1 MILFESGWETYALNY
16 LKSEALARGVI
27 YNAAV
32 ALAESHSYAGLVFWI
47 EAAMG
52 GAHALNVLKGLHQ
65 AKGPFDEV
73 LHLTMRL
80 YVEDPEKGQRK
91 KYENT
96 TFATKFHL
104 YTTVL
109 NPQADPEE
117 YKVQPT
123 MLSYKTAWHDP
134 SDAGYTEVPIVGAR
148 VLTNNLKQLALN
160 R

>member
-1 MILFESGWETYALNY
+1 MILFESGWETYAVNY

-32 ALAESHSYAGLVFWI
+32 ALAKSHSYPGLVFWI

-52 GAHALNVLKGLHQ
+52 GARALNVLKGPHQ

-96 TFATKFHL
+96 TFTTKFHL

-123 MLSYKTAWHDP
+123 MLSYQTAWHDP
-134 SDAGYTEVPIVGAR
+134 GDAGYTEVPIVGAR
-148 VLTNNLKQLALN
+148 VLTNNLK
-160 R
+160 